1 MSFFAKLFGLNQKVT
16 VSKDVVTYT
25 TQETNLSNE
34 SSFLELIKKR
44 RSIYSIGKNLKQSPT
59 EIEKLIQEAVKH
71 SPSAFNSQSSRVV
84 ILFDQSHQNFWN
96 IVLDVLKTL
105 IPAEALT
112 GTEQKIQSFSAGV
125 GTVLFF
131 EDQHVIKGLQEQF
144 ETYADNFPIWSEH
157 STAIA
162 QFAVWNILAEQG
174 IGASLQHYNPII
186 DEKINA
192 TFNFPAHWKLRAQ
205 LVFGSIE
212 GEAGE
217 KAFIEDESRFKTF
230 G

>member
-1 MSFFAKLFGLNQKVT
+1 MSFFAKLFGLNQKAT
-16 VSKDVVTYT
+16 VSKDVVTPT
-25 TQETNLSNE
+25 TQKMNPSNE
-34 SSFLELIKKR
+34 PSFLELIKKR
-44 RSIYSIGKNLKQSPT
+44 RSIYSIGKNLKLSPT

-84 ILFDQSHQNFWN
+84 VLFDQSHQNFWN
-96 IVLDVLKTL
+96 IVLDVLKT
-105 IPAEALT
+105 IIAAEALT
-112 GTEQKIQSFSAGV
+112 GTEQKIQSFASGA

-131 EDQHVIKGLQEQF
+131 EDQDVIKGLQEQF
-144 ETYADNFPIWSEH
+144 ELYADNFPIWSEH

-162 QFAVWNILAEQG
+162 QFAVWNVLAEQG

-192 TFNFPAHWKLRAQ
+192 AFNVPTHWKLRAQ

-230 G
+230 D